1 MTSGENKFDLAVVG
15 AGILGLACALAGAR
29 RGLKVVVI
37 ERSTLARG
45 ASVRNFGL
53 ITVTGQDPSS
63 LWPLARRT
71 RDVWDEV
78 AVQAGI
84 PILQRGVWIP
94 AQRPESAAVLE
105 AFLRTNMAEGC
116 ELLTAEAARRR
127 CPQLQ
132 TRGLQAALW
141 SPQDRRVES
150 REAIPML
157 ADWLAREHGVTFL
170 WGTAVHAVDVP
181 TIETSLGRVSASAA
195 AVCPGDDLTTLFPGQ
210 IRAAGIRRCTL
221 QMLRLENPGFI
232 LPGTVMSDLSMVR
245 YGGFATLPEAAV
257 LLQRLQVEQPE
268 YFRHGIH
275 LLIAQGADGSM
286 VVGDSHDYGPEPI
299 IFAAERIYELLL
311 DEYQAVT
318 GRAAPATRERWTGT
332 YAVADGRA
340 FVIES
345 PSPQTRLVMVTS
357 GVGASTGFAIGERVV
372 GDLFG

>member
-1 MTSGENKFDLAVVG
+1 VKIWQKKFDLAVVG
-15 AGILGLACALAGAR
+15 AGILGLACALAAAR
-29 RGLKVVVI
+29 RGLKVGVL
-37 ERSTLARG
+37 ERSTFARG

-63 LWPLARRT
+63 IWPLARRT

-105 AFLRTNMAEGC
+105 AFLRTDMAEGC

-127 CPQLQ
+127 CPELQ

-157 ADWLAREHGVTFL
+157 AEWLAREHGVTFL
-170 WGTAVHAVDVP
+170 WGTAVHSVDVP
-181 TIETSLGRVSASAA
+181 TIETSLGPVSASAA
-195 AVCPGDDLTTLFPGQ
+195 AVCPGDDLTTLFSERIQ
-210 IRAAGIRRCTL
+210 AAGIARCTL
-221 QMLRLENPGFI
+221 QMLRLESPGFA
-232 LPGTVMSDLSMVR
+232 LAGTLMSDLSLVR

-275 LLIAQGADGSM
+275 LLIAQGADGSL
-286 VVGDSHDYGPEPI
+286 VVGDSHHYGQEPV

-311 DEYQAVT
+311 DEYRAVT
-318 GRAAPATRERWTGT
+318 GHRAPAVRERWTGT

-340 FVIES
+340 FLIES

-357 GVGASTGFAIGERVV
+357 GVGASTGFAIGEQVV
-372 GDLFG
+372 DGLFG

>member
-1 MTSGENKFDLAVVG
+1 MTTRQNNFDLAVVG

-105 AFLRTNMAEGC
+105 AFLRTDMAEGC

-127 CPQLQ
+127 CPELQ

-170 WGTAVHAVDVP
+170 WGTAVHSVDVP
-181 TIETSLGRVSASAA
+181 TIETSLGPVSASAA
-195 AVCPGDDLTTLFPGQ
+195 AVCPGDDLTTLFPER
-210 IRAAGIRRCTL
+210 IRAAGIGRCTL
-221 QMLRLENPGFI
+221 QMLRLENPGFV

-275 LLIAQGADGSM
+275 LLVAQGADGSL
-286 VVGDSHDYGPEPI
+286 VVGDSHHYGPEPL

-318 GRAAPATRERWTGT
+318 GRAAPAVRERWTGT

-340 FVIES
+340 FLIES